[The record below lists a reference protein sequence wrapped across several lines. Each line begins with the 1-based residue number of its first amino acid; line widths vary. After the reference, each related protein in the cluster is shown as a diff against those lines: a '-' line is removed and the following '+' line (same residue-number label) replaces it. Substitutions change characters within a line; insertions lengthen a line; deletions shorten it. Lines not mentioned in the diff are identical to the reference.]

1 VRVSPCWTRH
11 FPPAHQWTAF
21 IWLPIHIPDGYLGPW
36 AASIS
41 ITVALVIQAILLGD
55 GGISAIGVDCL
66 NIAALHPFSGWPSIA
81 SPRGNL
87 PSL

>member
-1 VRVSPCWTRH
+1 M
-11 FPPAHQWTAF
+11 
-21 IWLPIHIPDGYLGPW
+21 
-36 AASIS
+36 S